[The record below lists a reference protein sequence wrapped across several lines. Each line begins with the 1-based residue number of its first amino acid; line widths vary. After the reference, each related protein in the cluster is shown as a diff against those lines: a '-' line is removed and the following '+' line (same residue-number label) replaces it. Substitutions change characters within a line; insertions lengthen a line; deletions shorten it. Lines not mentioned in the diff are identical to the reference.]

1 MNIQNVQIA
10 QGLFRTVE
18 ERLSSR
24 KANVSEQSDVSTPQV
39 NIPEAEEK
47 TVDTPKVSNEEDL
60 MQVVYPPFFPIG
72 STQDILSIEGV
83 KQLTGEDVKSASA
96 GTVEEQKASQQKEIN
111 NKATNAGSSAV
122 WQDHAESTDALMKEK
137 TSSVKH
143 EVNPGVVLDL
153 KV

>member
-1 MNIQNVQIA
+1 MNIQNAQIA

-24 KANVSEQSDVSTPQV
+24 KANVSEQSDVSTPQ
-39 NIPEAEEK
+39 IHLSEAEKK

-72 STQDILSIEGV
+72 STQDILSIEVV
-83 KQLTGEDVKSASA
+83 KLEAEKSAA
-96 GTVEEQKASQQKEIN
+96 IVARDEQKASQEKEIN
-111 NKATNAGSSAV
+111 NKAINADASAV
-122 WQDHAESTDALMKEK
+122 RQDHAQSTDALMKDK
-137 TSSVKH
+137 TPSVHH
-143 EVNPGVVLDL
+143 EANPGVVLDF